1 MEPGDDRLTIRR
13 SVAGDVAGIIT
24 IVNAGGPDGKP
35 RKVLPDP
42 LPPTYA
48 DTFQT
53 INSDSN
59 QWLMVAE
66 FDGQLVGTF
75 HLTYITY
82 LAGEGRA
89 DAQIEAIHVRESH
102 RGQGIGSAMLQW
114 VIDQARE
121 RNCRRVQLT
130 TDKQRS
136 DAHKLY
142 QRQGFVF
149 SHEGAKLY
157 LGDER

>member
-1 MEPGDDRLTIRR
+1 MNLNDDKLIIRR
-13 SVAGDVAGIIT
+13 ALIDDVADIVRV
-24 IVNAGGPDGKP
+24 VNAGGPDGKP

-42 LPPTYA
+42 LPATYVN
-48 DTFQT
+48 TFHL
-53 INSDSN
+53 INNDPN

-66 FDGQLVGTF
+66 YDGQLVGTF

-82 LAGEGRA
+82 LAGEGRS
-89 DAQIEAIHVRESH
+89 DAQVEAIHVRESH
-102 RGQGIGSAMLQW
+102 RGKGIGSAMLQW
-114 VIDQARE
+114 VIAEARKK
-121 RNCRRVQLT
+121 NCRRVQLT

-149 SHEGAKLY
+149 SHEGTKLY
-157 LGDER
+157 LDS